1 MSTILLVGVFLFADE
16 KIPLSL
22 SLKRALYFT
31 IIASSV
37 ITSVLYPPDFG
48 LTIVTYANAFL
59 SVAFALRAIELLV
72 VNQPRQLKRLVK
84 VHDSTSLSIYIW
96 ESMPPALSFPRLLWT
111 CDLLLNPRG
120 IGWAHGSNKY
130 LPELEKLS
138 AKSATPNSNGPHLKQ
153 RDDPVNYGERFVLR
167 RASQNRLS
175 FLAKEAIK
183 LFIAYFAFDVYR
195 TWFGRNYAQL
205 CANFQAL
212 VNSDS
217 LQHFGSNYLGFE
229 LHISPE
235 ASEEFVRRFL
245 LPPACWL
252 ACYGFIDGIRAA
264 IALLAVGGLYLVS
277 PTLAAEPWMYPSIFD
292 IWGKLWHD
300 LCRRALVSTSTV
312 LIPQR
317 TPASLRRFL
326 VGSLSF
332 ILSGFVHSAGT
343 YAVIRDAHAVFMMM
357 VFFILLPFF
366 IAAQEAVST
375 HTLERFLPASALT
388 SASIWSLD
396 AAYIICARD
405 MDLLLGILH
414 GKLIPS
420 HNPCN
425 RTPQFRT
432 RKVLPNTTPLPV
444 QERNLRV
451 VCRRSAVVVYASLSS
466 NGIRVDPPL
475 RTERVA
481 VGPPEFRCAV
491 DCVRT

>member
-1 MSTILLVGVFLFADE
+1 MSTILLVGAFLIADE

-37 ITSVLYPPDFG
+37 ITSILYPPNSG

-72 VNQPRQLKRLVK
+72 VNEPRHLRRLVK
-84 VHDSTSLSIYIW
+84 VHDSTSSSIYIW
-96 ESMPPALSFPRLLWT
+96 ESMPPALSLPRLLWT

-120 IGWAHGSNKY
+120 IGWAHGSKKY

-138 AKSATPNSNGPHLKQ
+138 AKSTTPNRNGPHSKQ
-153 RDDPVNYGERFVLR
+153 RDDPVNNGERFILR
-167 RASQNRLS
+167 HTSQNRVS

-195 TWFGRNYAQL
+195 TWFGRNYTQL

-212 VNSDS
+212 VNSDR
-217 LQHFGSNYLGFE
+217 LQHFESNYLGFQY
-229 LHISPE
+229 HISPE
-235 ASEEFVRRFL
+235 TSEEFVRRFL
-245 LPPACWL
+245 LPPACWV

-264 IALLAVGGLYLVS
+264 IALLAVGGLYLIS
-277 PTLAAEPWMYPSIFD
+277 PTLAAEPWMYPSIFGPWRYILWPRLKD

-375 HTLERFLPASALT
+375 HILERFLPASALT
-388 SASIWSLD
+388 RASIWSLD
-396 AAYIICARD
+396 AAYIIWWGYHTAPWFFRYS
-405 MDLLLGILH
+405 MIPES
-414 GKLIPS
+414 LIS
-420 HNPCN
+420 I
-425 RTPQFRT
+425 
-432 RKVLPNTTPLPV
+432 PV
-444 QERNLRV
+444 PV
-451 VCRRSAVVVYASLSS
+451 WWSFWHTS
-466 NGIRVDPPL
+466 
-475 RTERVA
+475 
-481 VGPPEFRCAV
+481 
-491 DCVRT
+491 

>member
-22 SLKRALYFT
+22 YLKRALYFT

-37 ITSVLYPPDFG
+37 ITSVLYPPNSG

-59 SVAFALRAIELLV
+59 SVAFALRAVELLV

-84 VHDSTSLSIYIW
+84 VHDSTSSSIYIW
-96 ESMPPALSFPRLLWT
+96 ESMPPALSLPRLLWT

-120 IGWAHGSNKY
+120 IGWAHGSKKY
-130 LPELEKLS
+130 LPKLEKLS
-138 AKSATPNSNGPHLKQ
+138 AKPTTPNRNGPHSKH
-153 RDDPVNYGERFVLR
+153 RDDPVNNSERFILR
-167 RASQNRLS
+167 HASQNRVL

-212 VNSDS
+212 VNSS
-217 LQHFGSNYLGFE
+217 RLQHFESNYLGFQ
-229 LHISPE
+229 LCISPE
-235 ASEEFVRRFL
+235 TSEEFVRRFL
-245 LPPACWL
+245 LPPACWV
-252 ACYGFIDGIRAA
+252 ACYGFIDGIRAVV
-264 IALLAVGGLYLVS
+264 ALLAVGGLYLVS
-277 PTLAAEPWMYPSIFD
+277 PTLAAEPWMYPSIFGSWRYILWPRLKD

-343 YAVIRDAHAVFMMM
+343 YAVIRDSHAVFMMM

-375 HTLERFLPASALT
+375 HTLECILPASALT
-388 SASIWSLD
+388 RATIWSLD
-396 AAYIICARD
+396 AAYIIWWGYHTAPWFFRYS
-405 MDLLLGILH
+405 MIPES
-414 GKLIPS
+414 LISIPVPFWWS
-420 HNPCN
+420 FWHNP
-425 RTPQFRT
+425 
-432 RKVLPNTTPLPV
+432 
-444 QERNLRV
+444 
-451 VCRRSAVVVYASLSS
+451 
-466 NGIRVDPPL
+466 
-475 RTERVA
+475 
-481 VGPPEFRCAV
+481 
-491 DCVRT
+491 

>member
-37 ITSVLYPPDFG
+37 ITSVLYPPNSG

-72 VNQPRQLKRLVK
+72 VSQPRQLKRLVK
-84 VHDSTSLSIYIW
+84 VHDSASSSIYIW
-96 ESMPPALSFPRLLWT
+96 ESMPPALSLPRLLWT

-120 IGWAHGSNKY
+120 IGWAHGSKKY

-138 AKSATPNSNGPHLKQ
+138 AKSTTPTRNGPHSKQ
-153 RDDPVNYGERFVLR
+153 RDDPVNSGEKFVLR
-167 RASQNRLS
+167 HASQNRLS
-175 FLAKEAIK
+175 FLAKEATK
-183 LFIAYFAFDVYR
+183 LFIAYFAFDLYR

-205 CANFQAL
+205 CTNFQAL
-212 VNSDS
+212 VNSDR
-217 LQHFGSNYLGFE
+217 LQHFESNYLGFQ
-229 LHISPE
+229 LHTSPE
-235 ASEEFVRRFL
+235 TSEEFVRRFL
-245 LPPACWL
+245 LPPACWV

-277 PTLAAEPWMYPSIFD
+277 PTLAAEPWMYPSIFGSWRYILWPRLKD

-317 TPASLRRFL
+317 TPAPMRKFL
-326 VGSLSF
+326 VGPLSF

-375 HTLERFLPASALT
+375 QTLERLLPASALT
-388 SASIWSLD
+388 SATIWSLD
-396 AAYIICARD
+396 AAYIIWWGYHTAPWFFRYS
-405 MDLLLGILH
+405 MIPES
-414 GKLIPS
+414 LIS
-420 HNPCN
+420 I
-425 RTPQFRT
+425 
-432 RKVLPNTTPLPV
+432 PV
-444 QERNLRV
+444 PV
-451 VCRRSAVVVYASLSS
+451 WWSFWHA
-466 NGIRVDPPL
+466 P
-475 RTERVA
+475 
-481 VGPPEFRCAV
+481 
-491 DCVRT
+491 